1 MATSPNY
8 GWLEPD
14 NTDLVKNGAL
24 SIRTLGNA
32 IDTTMAT
39 MTPKAIVDAKG
50 DLIAA
55 TADNTPARLAVGN
68 NGETLV
74 ADSSTSTGLRYQGN
88 FAAGKNKVL
97 NSDFSIAQRGTSI
110 ALAFG
115 FKYGLDRWCMNTDS
129 SPTGTVTQ
137 ATFTPGTAP
146 VAGYE
151 GQYFYNFNATAMT
164 GGTFYDMAINR
175 IEDVRTFA
183 GQTVTVSFWAKAD
196 STRTISMFFN
206 QNFGSGGSGD
216 VNTTITSSQTLTT
229 SWVRYSMT
237 VAVPSV
243 SGKTIG
249 TSSFNGLTFRLGS
262 LVAQTISLWGVQIEA
277 SNTATA
283 FQTATGTIQGE
294 LAACQ
299 RYYWRSVTDGAAFKM
314 LANGI
319 STSASGAIASFPIS
333 LPVPMRVYPTSF
345 DFANIAANK
354 NSTDTRYTSGTWSIA
369 NNGTTLSGGNS
380 IVEIFYTHGSGV
392 FTAGSTNTIQTT
404 SATGQYMG
412 VSAEL

>member
-24 SIRTLGNA
+24 AIRTLGNA

-39 MTPKAIVDAKG
+39 MTPKSLVDAKG

-88 FAAGKNKVL
+88 FAAGKNKII
-97 NSDFSIAQRGTSI
+97 NGDMNIWQRGTS
-110 ALAFG
+110 FTSTG
-115 FKYGLDRWCMNTDS
+115 YTSDRWLIDADTTS
-129 SPTGTVTQ
+129 FSQ
-137 ATFTPGTAP
+137 SRQSFTAGTAP

-151 GQYFYNFNATAMT
+151 GTYFMRTTRGT
-164 GGTFYDMAINR
+164 GGSYCNSQQR

-183 GQTVTVSFWAKAD
+183 NQTVTLSFWAKA
-196 STRTISMFFN
+196 SASCTIEPYYI
-206 QNFGSGGSGD
+206 QNFGSGGSGA
-216 VNTTITSSQTLTT
+216 VSASFGTTSTLTT
-229 SWVRYSMT
+229 SWARYTYT
-237 VAVPSV
+237 VAIPSV

-249 TSSFNGLTFRLGS
+249 TSSYLNI
-262 LVAQTISLWGVQIEA
+262 LVARITSATNVDVDTWGVQLEA
-277 SNTATA
+277 GSVATA

-299 RYYWRSVTDGAAFKM
+299 RYYFRQTATTNQTLAIGSLPTTSIAVGFSTMPVTMRTAPTFAATAGNTFNAVYGANTTTA
-314 LANGI
+314 ASSIAGDVPSI
-319 STSASGAIASFPIS
+319 STSSWYITMASA
-333 LPVPMRVYPTSF
+333 
-345 DFANIAANK
+345 
-354 NSTDTRYTSGTWSIA
+354 
-369 NNGTTLSGGNS
+369 
-380 IVEIFYTHGSGV
+380 V
-392 FTAGSTNTIQTT
+392 FTTGGAARISAVSGST
-404 SATGQYMG
+404 YLEF
-412 VSAEL
+412 SAEL